1 MLPSSSCDERHTVCV
16 SFDMDMGCLW
26 AHTRLMT
33 NTAKPAERCQRCGC
47 DLRVRRE
54 GASFVLTTPAVH
66 RRELCVDSTNENGE

>member
-1 MLPSSSCDERHTVCV
+1 
-16 SFDMDMGCLW
+16 
-26 AHTRLMT
+26 MT